1 MISICRPMNLFSA
14 WLFCVTAGP
23 TLVQNLPSAVQTLCE
38 SWNNI
43 HTNEFPNIGSWVSAA
58 SGPAV
63 VWVQPQG
70 LLAVGAVVAL
80 CHIQGCDV
88 CVCVSLP
95 SATPLPTTPSLQR
108 ATSAPC
114 RLPTWAPSAA
124 RACPWQ
130 PPSSTPCCPWSGS
143 PGISLCKFLCS
154 THCWVLCFVSSRA
167 DFRLCLSTTYR
178 PGAASD
184 LNLPVHSSKYQ
195 MNDRQFFCL
204 RVVSP
209 KVKLTEGNLFVK

>member
-1 MISICRPMNLFSA
+1 MNLFSA

-88 CVCVSLP
+88 CVCVCPSPAQRLCQRHHPCRELHQRRAGCPPGHPLQPEPAPGSLP
-95 SATPLPTTPSLQR
+95 QAHPAVPGQAHR
-108 ATSAPC
+108 
-114 RLPTWAPSAA
+114 
-124 RACPWQ
+124 
-130 PPSSTPCCPWSGS
+130 GS
-143 PGISLCKFLCS
+143 
-154 THCWVLCFVSSRA
+154 HCVSSCVPPTA
-167 DFRLCLSTTYR
+167 GCCALCPLGLTLGCVCPPLT
-178 PGAASD
+178 D
-184 LNLPVHSSKYQ
+184 LVL
-195 MNDRQFFCL
+195 L
-204 RVVSP
+204 
-209 KVKLTEGNLFVK
+209 LT